1 SGDEHD
7 EYGHIVEDPEN
18 RVSMYSKR
26 IKKLDLIANEVSR
39 DMKLQ
44 VYGDRDPDYIIIGW
58 GSVKGVALDAL
69 EFLHRKGFR
78 GCYINVKLL
87 WPFPSREVVEVL
99 SKTDRDRIIA
109 IEHSYNVQIADLVA
123 LSTSIKIEKKIAKFT
138 GRPITLNELVDAL
151 QKLLTS
157 ETTHVVLTYGA

>member
-1 SGDEHD
+1 
-7 EYGHIVEDPEN
+7 
-18 RVSMYSKR
+18 M
-26 IKKLDLIANEVSR
+26 
-39 DMKLQ
+39 
-44 VYGDRDPDYIIIGW
+44 
-58 GSVKGVALDAL
+58 
-69 EFLHRKGFR
+69 
-78 GCYINVKLL
+78 
-87 WPFPSREVVEVL
+87 